1 MRFLIFPLLVVF
13 PALIMSLAM
22 WLVVKKTR
30 VEGKFLQFFLIS
42 LITALVYIVPV
53 FRLFILFAVLF
64 LLLYKWEDIKFWPK
78 VKLWPDSLLVTA
90 AGWGACYGANYL
102 LVVLMRLFK

>member
-1 MRFLIFPLLVVF
+1 MGFLIFPLLVVF

-30 VEGKFLQFFLIS
+30 VEGKFLQLFLIS

-53 FRLFILFAVLF
+53 FR
-64 LLLYKWEDIKFWPK
+64 
-78 VKLWPDSLLVTA
+78 
-90 AGWGACYGANYL
+90 
-102 LVVLMRLFK
+102 